1 MRGIWLF
8 VALAGSAALAEA
20 TATATATAKWTQDGR
35 RCLNEFDIG
44 GGVMVKDCVP
54 YKDTGVLWCRAEP
67 DGFWGA
73 CAEYSSRD
81 ERAREE
87 FGDRDDFSSVTGV
100 IGNTPSRPET
110 RVPPPP
116 PPSPP
121 PPPPLPPPRRFREP
135 QATPRCVARSNIR
148 WESPQ
153 PDGKSE
159 YGMDIYIVLSSG
171 RDIDKGWNV
180 VFNFESD
187 DVALYSGSAYGA
199 TVRTVR
205 NRDGRVFEL
214 RDRGYDAYISLYSTK
229 RIGFNVRTRSGI
241 RGLSLSNLTLNGDS
255 CKLVK

>member
-1 MRGIWLF
+1 MRGIWRL
-8 VALAGSAALAEA
+8 VAFAGLAALAE
-20 TATATATAKWTQDGR
+20 AKWTQDGR
-35 RCLNEFDIG
+35 RCLPEFDIG
-44 GGVMVKDCVP
+44 GGIMVKDCVP

-87 FGDRDDFSSVTGV
+87 FGDRDDFSSPTPSSVTGV

-121 PPPPLPPPRRFREP
+121 PPPPPRRLREP

-153 PDGKSE
+153 PDGTSE

-199 TVRTVR
+199 TARTVR

-229 RIGFNVRTRSGI
+229 RIGFNVRTRSGK
-241 RGLSLSNLTLNGDS
+241 RGLSLSNLTLNGET
-255 CKLVK
+255 CRLVK

>member
-1 MRGIWLF
+1 MRRIQCL
-8 VALAGSAALAEA
+8 VALAGLAAVAEA
-20 TATATATAKWTQDGR
+20 TTKWTQDGR

-73 CAEYSSRD
+73 CAEYTSQD

-87 FGDRDDFSSVTGV
+87 FGDRGDFSSSTPPSSVTGG
-100 IGNTPSRPET
+100 IGNTPSYPET
-110 RVPPPP
+110 RLSPPPPLPSPPPP
-116 PPSPP
+116 PPSP
-121 PPPPLPPPRRFREP
+121 RRLREP
-135 QATPRCVARSNIR
+135 QTTPRCVARSNIR

-153 PDGKSE
+153 PDGTSE

-199 TVRTVR
+199 TARTVR
-205 NRDGRVFEL
+205 QRDGRVFEL

-229 RIGFNVRTRSGI
+229 RIGFNVRTRSGK
-241 RGLSLSNLTLNGDS
+241 RGLSLSNLTLNRET
-255 CKLVK
+255 CRVVK

>member
-1 MRGIWLF
+1 MRRIWRL
-8 VALAGSAALAEA
+8 VALAGLAAAAEA
-20 TATATATAKWTQDGR
+20 ATMTTWTQDGR
-35 RCLNEFDIG
+35 RCLPEFDIG

-81 ERAREE
+81 ERAQEN
-87 FGDRDDFSSVTGV
+87 FSTPSSVTGV
-100 IGNTPSRPET
+100 IGHTPSRPET
-110 RVPPPP
+110 RLSPPPPPP

-121 PPPPLPPPRRFREP
+121 PLPPPRRSREP

-148 WESPQ
+148 WESSQ
-153 PDGKSE
+153 SDGTSE

-199 TVRTVR
+199 TARTVR
-205 NRDGRVFEL
+205 KRDGRVFEL

-229 RIGFNVRTRSGI
+229 RIGFNVRTRSGK

-255 CKLVK
+255 CNLVK